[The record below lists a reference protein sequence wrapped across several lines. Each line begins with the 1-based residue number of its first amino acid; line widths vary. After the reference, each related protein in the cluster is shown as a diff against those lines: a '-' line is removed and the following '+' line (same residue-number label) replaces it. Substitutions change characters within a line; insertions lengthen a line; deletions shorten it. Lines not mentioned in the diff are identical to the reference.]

1 MAVCYAEPCSL
12 VYAHRVKF
20 KQCAAGT
27 VGIEWELQVVDPTSR
42 DLVSR
47 APELIKSVDDSR
59 IQGEF
64 FNSTV
69 ELISGVHPSVD
80 SAMREMR
87 ELRDIVLGEA
97 DAQGLALVGMGVH
110 PFSHW
115 QHQTLAD
122 SDRYRRVVDHVGEW
136 GKRQI
141 MIGVHTHFAVGDG
154 DAAVAIQN
162 RLLTELPL
170 ILALSASSPFRHGR
184 DTGVASQRSM
194 IFQQLPNAGLPPLL
208 DSWDAYTELVSQ
220 MQRINA
226 IEEPGELRWAVR
238 PAPGFGTIEARIA
251 DGAPSLTDL
260 AAVNA
265 LTVLLIERIARA
277 LRRGDA
283 GAQLPEWLLRENR
296 WRAIRYG
303 LDAEIALAS
312 GMTRP
317 VVELLH
323 ESIREL
329 EPLADELEAQES
341 FEQVEAVLQRGNS
354 AQRQRAV
361 DSIGSVAVVDHL
373 ADEFRT

>member
-1 MAVCYAEPCSL
+1 M
-12 VYAHRVKF
+12 KF

-27 VGIEWELQVVDPTSR
+27 VGIEWELQVVDPQSR

-47 APELIKSVDDSR
+47 APDLIKSIDDSR

-69 ELISGVHPSVD
+69 ELISGIHPSVD

-87 ELRDIVLGEA
+87 ELRDIVMHEA
-97 DAQGLALVGMGVH
+97 DTQGLAIVGMGVH

-122 SDRYRRVVDHVGEW
+122 SDRYRRVVDRVGEW

-162 RLLTELPL
+162 RLLAELPL

-208 DSWDAYTELVSQ
+208 DSWDAYTELVRK
-220 MQRINA
+220 MRRIDA

-238 PAPGFGTIEARIA
+238 PAPVFGTIEARIA
-251 DGAPSLTDL
+251 DGAPSLVDL

-265 LTVLLIERIARA
+265 LTVLSIERIARE
-277 LRRGDA
+277 LREGDV
-283 GAQLPEWLLRENR
+283 GPMTPDWLLRENR

-303 LDAEIALAS
+303 LDAEIAFAS
-312 GMTRP
+312 GATRP

-323 ESIREL
+323 EAIRDL
-329 EPLADELEAQES
+329 APLADELGAKDS
-341 FEQVEAVLQRGNS
+341 LEQVGTVLRRGNS

-361 DSIGSVAVVDHL
+361 DRIGSVAVVDHL
-373 ADEFRT
+373 VADFRS